1 MESTHRVFPN
11 LRVLRVLVLLG
22 PLLLF
27 SACSTLISGYNSE
40 FQCPNTD
47 KGKCVSVKEAYRE
60 SVGGTENNPLVKEK
74 PEARGEDK
82 NHCSNCDREAEAS
95 GQQEV
100 SPAQR
105 SGLPAVHSQAGGD
118 ENQQPEY
125 SYRDALYKKLSS
137 TIGKPST
144 PLVVPP
150 EMVRVLILSYTGSN
164 NELFSYRY
172 VYFFAT
178 EPKWV
183 ISTSKACPTTAGGEV
198 D

>member
-11 LRVLRVLVLLG
+11 LRVLKILVLLG
-22 PLLLF
+22 TLLLF

-40 FQCPNTD
+40 FQCPNTN

-60 SVGGTENNPLVKEK
+60 SVEGTHDNPLVKEK
-74 PEARGEDK
+74 PRADAQDK
-82 NHCSNCDREAEAS
+82 KRCTNCDSEAEAS
-95 GQQEV
+95 GQQKV
-100 SPAQR
+100 N
-105 SGLPAVHSQAGGD
+105 D
-118 ENQQPEY
+118 EDQPPEY

-137 TIGKPST
+137 MIGKPST

-150 EMVRVLILSYTGSN
+150 EVVRVLILSYTGTQ

-183 ISTSKACPTTAGGEV
+183 ISTAKEAQ
-198 D
+198 

>member
-1 MESTHRVFPN
+1 VGSTHPIFPD
-11 LRVLRVLVLLG
+11 LRVLKTFVLLG
-22 PLLLF
+22 TLLLF
-27 SACSTLISGYNSE
+27 SGCSTLISGYNSE
-40 FQCPNTD
+40 FQCPNTF

-60 SVGGTENNPLVKEK
+60 SVEGTQINPLVKEK
-74 PEARGEDK
+74 PKARGQDK
-82 NHCSNCDREAEAS
+82 NHCSNCDREAQAS

-105 SGLPAVHSQAGGD
+105 SGGD
-118 ENQQPEY
+118 KNQQPEY

-137 TIGKPST
+137 MIGKPST

-150 EMVRVLILSYTGSN
+150 EVVRVLILSYTGSN

-183 ISTSKACPTTAGGEV
+183 ISTAKEV
-198 D
+198 E

>member
-1 MESTHRVFPN
+1 MAQTRRFSSKPANIE
-11 LRVLRVLVLLG
+11 LII
-22 PLLLF
+22 LLLATLFVF
-27 SACSTLISGYNSE
+27 SACSALISGYNSE
-40 FQCPNTD
+40 FQCPSTN

-60 SVGGTENNPLVKEK
+60 SVEGAEINPLVKEK
-74 PEARGEDK
+74 SKAGGEDET
-82 NHCSNCDREAEAS
+82 HCTNCQSEAEAS

-100 SPAQR
+100 SK
-105 SGLPAVHSQAGGD
+105 G
-118 ENQQPEY
+118 NQPPEY

-137 TIGKPST
+137 MIGKPST

-150 EMVRVLILSYTGSN
+150 EVVRVLILSYTSSN

-183 ISTSKACPTTAGGEV
+183 ISTTKEV
-198 D
+198 Q

>member
-1 MESTHRVFPN
+1 VESTHRVFPN

-27 SACSTLISGYNSE
+27 SGCSTLISGYNSE

-60 SVGGTENNPLVKEK
+60 SVEGTQINPLVKEK
-74 PEARGEDK
+74 PKAGEDK
-82 NHCSNCDREAEAS
+82 TPCTNCESEAEAS

-150 EMVRVLILSYTGSN
+150 EVVRVLILFYTGSN